1 MSVYPGMFAI
11 AGAILMA
18 FYPLNINKKKMAN
31 IESELVERRK
41 QYQYD

>member
-18 FYPLNINKKKMAN
+18 FCPLNKKKMAN